1 MLMYEVSMRKK
12 IPIMPRKPKFEVLS
26 PIIFLLVKKPYP
38 KMDTSI
44 NG

>member
-1 MLMYEVSMRKK
+1 MYEISKRKK
-12 IPIMPRKPKFEVLS
+12 IPTIPRKPKFEVFS

-38 KMDTSI
+38 KIDNSI